1 LEKTL
6 SQNEPAGPLSGLRV
20 LDLTQFLSG
29 PFGTMIL
36 GDMGAEVI
44 KVEPRVGDLARS
56 IPPHFVGED
65 SAYYLSVNR
74 NKKNIVADLKTPE
87 GVRIVR
93 ELALASDIVVE
104 NFRPG
109 VLARLGISYADLSEN
124 KPSLIWCSISGFGQD
139 GPCRD
144 WPAYD
149 MVIQALSGG
158 MSLTGEP
165 EGPSVRAGIP
175 LADISAGM
183 YGMIGVLA
191 ALQER
196 NRTGRGRM
204 VDVGMMDCQVAMLS
218 YQASYYLHSGRVPGR
233 QGSAHDSFPTY
244 RTFNAGDGL
253 AISVTANTEKMWQQ
267 MARLLGLP
275 ELIDDPRFLAN
286 RDRLANSA
294 ALLPLL
300 DQAFLAKPAQ
310 AWMDLFL
317 DNGIPAG
324 VVNTLDLAL
333 ANPQVQHRNMVLKLE
348 DDAGHQIRVVGNP
361 IKFDS
366 KDATP
371 RHYPPRLGQDT
382 ASVLKDVLGLSPA
395 EIETLVSTG
404 AVYQAA
410 CPQAMADG

>member
-1 LEKTL
+1 MEKTL
-6 SQNEPAGPLSGLRV
+6 PPNKAGGPLAGLRV

-36 GDMGAEVI
+36 ADMGAEVI
-44 KVEPRVGDLARS
+44 KVEPKSGELART
-56 IPPHFVGED
+56 IPPHFVGDD

-74 NKKNIVADLKTPE
+74 NKKNVVADLKTPE
-87 GVRIVR
+87 GVQVVR

-109 VLARLGISYADLSEN
+109 VLARLGISHAELSRQC
-124 KPSLIWCSISGFGQD
+124 PSLIWCSISGFGQD

-175 LADISAGM
+175 LADISAGL
-183 YGMIGVLA
+183 YGIIGILG

-196 NRTGRGRM
+196 NTTGRGRV
-204 VDVGMMDCQVAMLS
+204 VDIAMMDCQVAMLS
-218 YQASYYLHSGRVPGR
+218 YQAAYYLHSGHVPGR
-233 QGSAHDSFPTY
+233 QGSAHDSVPTY
-244 RTFNAGDGL
+244 RTFIAGDGL
-253 AISVTANTEKMWQQ
+253 GIAVTANTEKMWQQ
-267 MARLLGLP
+267 MARLLGVA
-275 ELIDDPRFLAN
+275 ELIDDPRFLTN
-286 RDRLANSA
+286 RERLANCA

-300 DQAFLAKPAQ
+300 EKPFLAKTAQ
-310 AWMDLFL
+310 QWMDAFL
-317 DNGIPAG
+317 EASIPAG

-333 ANPQVQHRNMVLKLE
+333 SNAQVLHRDMVMSLE

-361 IKFDS
+361 IKFDGADS
-366 KDATP
+366 TP
-371 RHYPPRLGQDT
+371 RQYPPRLGQDT
-382 ASVLKDVLGLSPA
+382 EAVLRNVLGKSPA
-395 EIETLVSTG
+395 EIEGLVAKG
-404 AVYQAA
+404 VVFQAA
-410 CPQAMADG
+410 GPKVI

>member
-1 LEKTL
+1 LENSLPQSK
-6 SQNEPAGPLSGLRV
+6 PAGPLTGLRV

-36 GDMGAEVI
+36 GDLGAEVI
-44 KVEPRVGDLARS
+44 KVEPKAGDLARS
-56 IPPHFVGED
+56 IPPHFVGQD

-74 NKKNIVADLKTPE
+74 NKKNIVADLKSAD
-87 GVRIVR
+87 GVRVVR

-109 VLARLGISYADLSEN
+109 VLARLGISYAELSEA

-165 EGPSVRAGIP
+165 DGPSVRAGIP

-218 YQASYYLHSGRVPGR
+218 YQAAYYLHSGRVPGR

-244 RTFNAGDGL
+244 RTFIAGDGL
-253 AISVTANTEKMWQQ
+253 GIAVTANTEKMWQQ
-267 MARLLGLP
+267 MARLLGVP
-275 ELIDDPRFLAN
+275 ELIDDPRFLSN
-286 RDRLANSA
+286 RERLANCA
-294 ALLPLL
+294 DLLPLL
-300 DQAFLAKPAQ
+300 VAAFEARPAQ
-310 AWMDLFL
+310 AWMDAFL
-317 DNGIPAG
+317 EAGIPAG

-333 ANPQVQHRNMVLKLE
+333 SNPQVLHRDMVLNLE
-348 DDAGHQIRVVGNP
+348 DDAGHQVRVVGNP

-382 ASVLKDVLGLSPA
+382 SAVLQDILGLSDA
-395 EIETLVSTG
+395 DIDRLVASG
-404 AVYQAA
+404 AVFQAA
-410 CPQAMADG
+410 ACEA

>member
-1 LEKTL
+1 MEKN
-6 SQNEPAGPLSGLRV
+6 SARNEAAGPLAGLRV

-36 GDMGAEVI
+36 ADMGAEVI
-44 KVEPRVGDLARS
+44 KVEPRAGDLARS

-74 NKKNIVADLKTPE
+74 NKKNMVADLKTAQ
-87 GVRIVR
+87 GVQVVR
-93 ELALASDIVVE
+93 EMALACDIVVE

-109 VLARLGISYADLSEN
+109 VLARLGISYAELSRER
-124 KPSLIWCSISGFGQD
+124 PSLIWCSISGFGQD

-204 VDVGMMDCQVAMLS
+204 VDVAMMDCQVAMLS
-218 YQASYYLHSGRVPGR
+218 YQAAYYLHSGHVPGR

-244 RTFNAGDGL
+244 RTFIAGDQLGI
-253 AISVTANTEKMWQQ
+253 AVTANTEKMWQQ
-267 MARLLGLP
+267 MARLLGVP
-275 ELIDDPRFLAN
+275 ELIDDPRFLSN
-286 RDRLANSA
+286 RERLANCA

-300 DQAFLAKPAQ
+300 EKPFLTRPAQ
-310 AWMDLFL
+310 AWMDAFL
-317 DNGIPAG
+317 EAGIPAG

-333 ANPQVQHRNMVLKLE
+333 ANPQVQHREMVLSL
-348 DDAGHQIRVVGNP
+348 DDEAGHQIRVVGNP

-366 KDATP
+366 LDATP
-371 RHYPPRLGQDT
+371 RQYPPRLGQDT
-382 ASVLKDVLGLSPA
+382 ASVLKDVLGLSA
-395 EIETLVSTG
+395 VEIEKLVAQG
-404 AVYQAA
+404 AVFQASA
-410 CPQAMADG
+410 G

>member
-6 SQNEPAGPLSGLRV
+6 SQNDTAGPLTGLRV

-36 GDMGAEVI
+36 GDLGAEVI
-44 KVEPRVGDLARS
+44 KVEPKAGDLARA

-93 ELALASDIVVE
+93 ELALACDIVVE

-109 VLARLGISYADLSEN
+109 VLARLGISYEELSGER
-124 KPSLIWCSISGFGQD
+124 PGMIWCSISGFGQD

-183 YGMIGVLA
+183 YGMIGILA

-196 NRTGRGRM
+196 NRTGLGRM
-204 VDVGMMDCQVAMLS
+204 VDIGMMDCQVAMLS
-218 YQASYYLHSGRVPGR
+218 YQAAYYLHSGKVPGR

-244 RTFNAGDGL
+244 RTFIAGDGL
-253 AISVTANTEKMWQQ
+253 GLAVTANTEKMWQQ
-267 MARLLGLP
+267 MAKLLGVP
-275 ELIDDPRFLAN
+275 EMIEDPRFLTN
-286 RDRLANSA
+286 RDRLTNAN
-294 ALLPLL
+294 ALLPPLNK
-300 DQAFLAKPAQ
+300 AFQAKPAQ
-310 AWMDLFL
+310 AWMDIFL
-317 DNGIPAG
+317 EAGVPAG

-333 ANPQVQHRNMVLKLE
+333 SNPQVLHRDMVLNLE
-348 DDAGHQIRVVGNP
+348 DDAGHAIRVVGNP
-361 IKFDS
+361 IKFDG

-371 RHYPPRLGQDT
+371 RNYPPRLGQDT
-382 ASVLKDVLGLSPA
+382 FLVLKDVLGLSAA
-395 EIETLVSTG
+395 EIEGLVAKG
-404 AVYQAA
+404 AIFQAA
-410 CPQAMADG
+410 PASGL

>member
-1 LEKTL
+1 M
-6 SQNEPAGPLSGLRV
+6 

-36 GDMGAEVI
+36 GDLGAEII
-44 KVEPRVGDLARS
+44 KVEPKAGDLARA

-74 NKKNIVADLKTPE
+74 NKKNVVADLKSPE
-87 GVRIVR
+87 GVRVVR
-93 ELALASDIVVE
+93 ELALTCDIVVE

-109 VLARLGISYADLSEN
+109 VLARLGISYDELSKD

-183 YGMIGVLA
+183 YGVIGVLA
-191 ALQER
+191 AVHECS
-196 NRTGRGRM
+196 RTGRGRM
-204 VDVGMMDCQVAMLS
+204 VDIGMMDCQVAMLS
-218 YQASYYLHSGRVPGR
+218 YQAAYYLHSGQVPGR

-244 RTFNAGDGL
+244 RTFIAGDGFGI
-253 AISVTANTEKMWQQ
+253 AVTANTEKMWQT
-267 MARLLGLP
+267 MAKLLGVA
-275 ELIDDPRFLAN
+275 ELIDDPRFLTN
-286 RDRLANSA
+286 RERLANSA
-294 ALLPLL
+294 QLLPVLIE
-300 DQAFLAKPAQ
+300 AFKARPAQ
-310 AWMDLFL
+310 AWMDAFL
-317 DNGIPAG
+317 EAGIPAG

-333 ANPQVQHRNMVLKLE
+333 SNPQVLHRDMVLELE
-348 DDAGHQIRVVGNP
+348 DQAGSTIRVVGNP

-382 ASVLKDVLGLSPA
+382 ASVLKNVLGLSPA
-395 EIETLVSTG
+395 EIENLIAQG
-404 AVYQAA
+404 AVFQAA
-410 CPQAMADG
+410 ASEP